1 MSEEKNCDSQCGGC
15 NKKEEKPQ
23 MWGKFLAESAIKSMV
38 EGHKDLPIEDYG
50 EDDVEEFLRTC
61 FKLKKNPIEV
71 VKYLADSQKI
81 EIYDDSEP
89 KDTEKARIWSFLR
102 VVIKVVV
109 KSFLAYLIDEAGLG
123 NGSLVWE
130 LVNMIKN
137 PGEDGRR
144 EIVVPVSL
152 RYAFK
157 F

>member
-15 NKKEEKPQ
+15 NKKEEKPR
-23 MWGKFLAESAIKSMV
+23 MWGEFLADSAIKSMV
-38 EGHKDLPIEDYG
+38 EGTKDFPREDYG

-61 FKLKKNPIEV
+61 FKRKKNPIEV
-71 VKYLADSQKI
+71 VQYLADAEKI

-89 KDTEKARIWSFLR
+89 KDAEKARIWSFLR
-102 VVIKVVV
+102 VVLKVVV

-123 NGSLVWE
+123 KGSLVWE
-130 LVNMIKN
+130 FVNMINN
-137 PGEDGRR
+137 PGEDRRR

-152 RYAFK
+152 KYAFK